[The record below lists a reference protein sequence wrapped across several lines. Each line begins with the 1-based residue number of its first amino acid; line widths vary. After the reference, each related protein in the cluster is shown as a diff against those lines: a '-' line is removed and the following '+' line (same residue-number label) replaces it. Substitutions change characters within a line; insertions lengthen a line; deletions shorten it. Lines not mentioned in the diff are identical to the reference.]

1 MAYIGQGIKE
11 GTFSV
16 LDTSGNTYNG
26 SNVTFSLGTQV
37 GSPAQL
43 LVSHDGVI
51 QKPGTDYTLATGGT
65 QITFSTA
72 PASGA
77 SIFIVEISGAVGGTI
92 TPADAS
98 VTSAKLS
105 GNLET
110 PGTLDVNGQELIL
123 DADGDTSITADTDD
137 QIDFK
142 IAGAD
147 DLRMTAN
154 AINVLSGTTLT
165 IDSGATIANSGTA
178 TGFGTA
184 ADDITA
190 GDGAVS
196 LSTTSGNITI
206 ENDAS
211 DADIIFKVNDGGS
224 DKTVFTI
231 DASDNGK
238 LIFQDDVA
246 AISLDKLIGK
256 HDTDTGIDFGVTV
269 GSGDASA
276 ADPTNV
282 MSFTAGGDEMM
293 RLVTERQ
300 NYTTLALGDTSNLQY
315 HGYVFAHG
323 HEATQNGGSQIAIFR
338 HEGTSPYGLQLHFSG
353 QSPDNNTQ
361 HFANFRDQSVD
372 RFRVESDGDVQNH
385 DNSYGSISDERIK
398 DNISDASSQ
407 WDDIKALKVRKFK
420 MKDDIL
426 QYGADNAPFRLG
438 LIAQE
443 TELVSPNLIKKRKA
457 SVQEVKHSSEFG
469 TVVDDT
475 DAPIVDKHQKPVLDD
490 DGNPTYQKKVVPKEG
505 DAALIR
511 QMKYSVLYMKAIKCL
526 QEAQTRI
533 ETLESKVKT
542 LEEA

>member
-1 MAYIGQGIKE
+1 MAYIGQEIKG
-11 GTFSV
+11 GTFKV

-37 GSPAQL
+37 GAAAQL

-51 QKPGTDYTLATGGT
+51 QKPGTDYTLASGGAS
-65 QITFSTA
+65 ITFSTA

-92 TPADAS
+92 TPADTS
-98 VTSAKLS
+98 VTADKLNTALLT
-105 GNLET
+105 GHTDIGANLADADLFLVDDGAG
-110 PGTLDVNGQELIL
+110 GTLRKVAASRIK
-123 DADGDTSITADTDD
+123 TY
-137 QIDFK
+137 
-142 IAGAD
+142 AG
-147 DLRMTAN
+147 
-154 AINVLSGTTLT
+154 
-165 IDSGATIANSGTA
+165 GA
-178 TGFGTA
+178 A

-211 DADIIFKVNDGGS
+211 DGDIIFKVNDGGS

-231 DASDNGK
+231 DGSDNGK

-269 GSGDASA
+269 GSGDASS
-276 ADPTNV
+276 ADPSNV
-282 MSFTAGGDEMM
+282 ISLTTGGDEML

-300 NYTTLALGDTSNLQY
+300 NYTTLAVGDTANVQY
-315 HGYVFAHG
+315 NGYVFVHG
-323 HEATQNGGSQIAIFR
+323 HEATQNGGSNIVRFEHQ
-338 HEGTSPYGLQLHFSG
+338 GTSPYGLGIFFTG
-353 QSPDNNTQ
+353 QAPDNNTQ
-361 HFANFRDQSVD
+361 HFINCNDGTAD
-372 RFRVESDGDVQNH
+372 RFRVESDGDCQNH
-385 DNSYGSISDERIK
+385 DNSYGSISDSRIK
-398 DNISDASSQ
+398 DNIADASSQ

-420 MKDDIL
+420 MKDDIN

-457 SVQEVKHSSEFG
+457 SVEECAHSSEFG
-469 TVVDDT
+469 TVVNDT
-475 DAPIVDKHQKPVLDD
+475 DAPIVD
-490 DGNPTYQKKVVPKEG
+490 
-505 DAALIR
+505 
-511 QMKYSVLYMKAIKCL
+511 
-526 QEAQTRI
+526 
-533 ETLESKVKT
+533 
-542 LEEA
+542 

>member
-1 MAYIGQGIKE
+1 MAYIGQEIKG
-11 GTFSV
+11 GTFKV

-37 GSPAQL
+37 GAAAQL

-51 QKPGTDYTLATGGT
+51 QKPGTDYTLASGGAS
-65 QITFSTA
+65 ITFSTA

-77 SIFIVEISGAVGGTI
+77 SIFIVEISGAVGGTV
-92 TPADAS
+92 TPSDTSVTADKLNTALLTGHTDIGANLADADLFL
-98 VTSAKLS
+98 VDDGA
-105 GNLET
+105 G
-110 PGTLDVNGQELIL
+110 GTLRKVAASRIK
-123 DADGDTSITADTDD
+123 TY
-137 QIDFK
+137 
-142 IAGAD
+142 AG
-147 DLRMTAN
+147 
-154 AINVLSGTTLT
+154 
-165 IDSGATIANSGTA
+165 GA
-178 TGFGTA
+178 A

-211 DADIIFKVNDGGS
+211 DGDIIFKVNDGGS

-231 DASDNGK
+231 DGSDNGK

-269 GSGDASA
+269 GSGDASS
-276 ADPTNV
+276 ADPSNV
-282 MSFTAGGDEMM
+282 ISLTTGGDEML
-293 RLVTERQ
+293 RLVTERT
-300 NYTTLALGDTSNLQY
+300 NYTTLAVGDTANVQY
-315 HGYVFAHG
+315 RGYSFVHG
-323 HEATQNGGSQIAIFR
+323 HEATQNGGSMIGAFEHQ
-338 HEGTSPYGLQLHFSG
+338 GTTSPYGIQIKFTNA
-353 QSPDNNTQ
+353 SPDNNTQ
-361 HFANFRDQSVD
+361 YFLECKDGTTARCKI
-372 RFRVESDGDVQNH
+372 ESDGDLQNS
-385 DNSYGSISDERIK
+385 DNSYGSISDARIK
-398 DNISDASSQ
+398 DNIADASSQ
-407 WDDIKALKVRKFK
+407 WDDIKGLRVRKFK

-426 QYGADNAPFRLG
+426 QYGADNATYKIG

-443 TELVSPNLIKKRKA
+443 TEAVSPNLVKKRVA
-457 SVQEVKHSSEFG
+457 TVEEVKHSSEFG
-469 TVVDDT
+469 TVVNDT
-475 DAPIVDKHQKPVLDD
+475 DAPILDKYQKPVLDS

-511 QMKYSVLYMKAIKCL
+511 QMKYSILYMKAIKCL

>member
-1 MAYIGQGIKE
+1 MSQVSQITIDNVAF
-11 GTFSV
+11 GTFRSNLNDTLSALNTTQSGTSRPSSAV
-16 LDTSGNTYNG
+16 AGTIWLDTTTAASPTLKYYDGSDDISLATLDHSANTVNWLDSAVSVAGLTTTATGTVLTLQDTNIEVSGGSTQGGEIRFKEDSDTGSNYTALKAGNPT
-26 SNVTFSLGTQV
+26 SNVTFTLPIADGTSGQ
-37 GSPAQL
+37 AITT
-43 LVSHDGVI
+43 DG
-51 QKPGTDYTLATGGT
+51 
-65 QITFSTA
+65 
-72 PASGA
+72 
-77 SIFIVEISGAVGGTI
+77 
-92 TPADAS
+92 
-98 VTSAKLS
+98 S
-105 GNLET
+105 GNLSF
-110 PGTLDVNGQELIL
+110 
-123 DADGDTSITADTDD
+123 A
-137 QIDFK
+137 
-142 IAGAD
+142 
-147 DLRMTAN
+147 
-154 AINVLSGTTLT
+154 
-165 IDSGATIANSGTA
+165 DSGGGS
-178 TGFGTA
+178 A

-190 GDGAVS
+190 GDSAVS

-211 DADIIFKVNDGGS
+211 DGDIIFKVNDGGV

-231 DASDNGK
+231 DGSDNGK

-256 HDTDTGIDFGVTV
+256 FDTDTGIDFGVTV
-269 GSGDASA
+269 GGGDASS
-276 ADPTNV
+276 ADPSNV
-282 MSFTAGGDEMM
+282 ISFTTGGDEMM

-300 NYTTLALGDTSNLQY
+300 NYTTLAVGDTSNLTY

-323 HEATQNGGSQIAIFR
+323 HEATQNGGSQIVIFR
-338 HEGTSPYGLQLHFSG
+338 HEGTSPYGMQIHFSG

-361 HFANFRDQSVD
+361 HFINCRDQSSD

-398 DNISDASSQ
+398 DNIADASSQ

-426 QYGADNAPFRLG
+426 QYGAENATYKLG

-443 TELVSPNLIKKRKA
+443 TEAVCPNLIKKRKA
-457 SVQEVKHSSEFG
+457 SVEEVKHSSEFG

-475 DAPIVDKHQKPVLDD
+475 DAPIVDKHQNPVLDD

-505 DAALIR
+505 DAALVR

-542 LEEA
+542 LEGA

>member
-1 MAYIGQGIKE
+1 MAYIGKSIE
-11 GTFSV
+11 SGTFSV

-26 SNVTFSLGTQV
+26 SNTTFSLGSQV
-37 GSPAQL
+37 GSAAQL

-51 QKPGTDYTLATGGT
+51 QKPGTDYTLASGGT
-65 QITFSTA
+65 QITFTTA
-72 PASGA
+72 PASDA
-77 SIFIVEISGAVGGTI
+77 SIFIVEISGAVGGTV
-92 TPADAS
+92 TPSDTSVTADKLNTALLTGHTDIGANLADADLFL
-98 VTSAKLS
+98 VDDGA
-105 GNLET
+105 G
-110 PGTLDVNGQELIL
+110 GTLRKVAASRIK
-123 DADGDTSITADTDD
+123 TY
-137 QIDFK
+137 
-142 IAGAD
+142 AG
-147 DLRMTAN
+147 
-154 AINVLSGTTLT
+154 
-165 IDSGATIANSGTA
+165 GA
-178 TGFGTA
+178 A

-211 DADIIFKVNDGGS
+211 DGDIIFKVNDGGV

-231 DASDNGK
+231 DGSDNGK

-256 HDTDTGIDFGVTV
+256 FDTDTGIDFGVTV
-269 GSGDASA
+269 GGGDASS
-276 ADPTNV
+276 ADPSNV
-282 MSFTAGGDEMM
+282 ISFTTGGDEMM

-300 NYTTLALGDTSNLQY
+300 NYTTLAVGDTSNLIY

-323 HEATQNGGSQIAIFR
+323 HEATQNGGSQIVIFR
-338 HEGTSPYGLQLHFSG
+338 HEGTSPYGMQIHFSG

-361 HFANFRDQSVD
+361 HFINCRDQSSD

-398 DNISDASSQ
+398 DNIADASSQ

-426 QYGADNAPFRLG
+426 QYGAENATYKLG

-457 SVQEVKHSSEFG
+457 SVQEVRHSSEFG

-475 DAPIVDKHQKPVLDD
+475 DAPIVDKHQNPVLDS

-505 DAALIR
+505 DAALVR

-542 LEEA
+542 LEGA

>member
-1 MAYIGQGIKE
+1 MAYIGKSIE
-11 GTFSV
+11 SGTFSV

-26 SNVTFSLGTQV
+26 SNTTFNLGSQV
-37 GSPAQL
+37 GSVAQL

-51 QKPGTDYTLATGGT
+51 QKPGTDYTLASGGS
-65 QITFSTA
+65 QITFTTA

-77 SIFIVEISGAVGGTI
+77 SIFIVEISGAVGGTV
-92 TPADAS
+92 TPSDTSVTADKLNTALLTGHTDIGAAIADADLFL
-98 VTSAKLS
+98 VDDGA
-105 GNLET
+105 G
-110 PGTLDVNGQELIL
+110 GTLRKVAASRIK
-123 DADGDTSITADTDD
+123 TY
-137 QIDFK
+137 
-142 IAGAD
+142 AG
-147 DLRMTAN
+147 
-154 AINVLSGTTLT
+154 
-165 IDSGATIANSGTA
+165 GA
-178 TGFGTA
+178 A

-190 GDGAVS
+190 GDAAVS

-211 DADIIFKVNDGGS
+211 DGDIIFKVNDGGS

-231 DASDNGK
+231 DGSDNGK

-256 HDTDTGIDFGVTV
+256 FDTDTGIDFGVTV
-269 GSGDASA
+269 GSGDASS
-276 ADPTNV
+276 ADPSNV
-282 MSFTAGGDEMM
+282 ISFTTGGDEMM

-323 HEATQNGGSQIAIFR
+323 HEATQNGGSQIVIFR
-338 HEGTSPYGLQLHFSG
+338 HEGTSPYGMQIHFSG

-361 HFANFRDQSVD
+361 HFINCRDQSVD
-372 RFRVESDGDVQNH
+372 RFKVESDGDVQNH
-385 DNSYGSISDERIK
+385 DNSYGSISDKRIK
-398 DNISDASSQ
+398 DNILDASSQ

-426 QYGADNAPFRLG
+426 QYGADKAPFKLG

-505 DAALIR
+505 DAALVR

>member
-1 MAYIGQGIKE
+1 MAYIGKSIE
-11 GTFSV
+11 SGTFSV

-26 SNVTFSLGTQV
+26 SNTTFNLGSQV

-51 QKPGTDYTLATGGT
+51 QKPGTDYTLASGGT
-65 QITFSTA
+65 QITFTTA
-72 PASGA
+72 PASDA
-77 SIFIVEISGAVGGTI
+77 SIFIVEISGAVGGPMNRDI
-92 TPADAS
+92 
-98 VTSAKLS
+98 
-105 GNLET
+105 
-110 PGTLDVNGQELIL
+110 NGDELIL
-123 DADGDTSITADTDD
+123 DVDGDTSITADTDD
-137 QIDFK
+137 QIDIK

-147 DLRMTAN
+147 DFKFSAN
-154 AINVLSGTTLT
+154 AMNVLSGSTLT
-165 IDSGATIANSGTA
+165 IDSGATITNSGTA

-211 DADIIFKVNDGGS
+211 DGDIIFKVNDGGV

-231 DASDNGK
+231 DGSDNGK

-256 HDTDTGIDFGVTV
+256 FDTDTGIDFGVTV
-269 GSGDASA
+269 GGGDASA
-276 ADPTNV
+276 ADPSNV
-282 MSFTAGGDEMM
+282 ISFTTGGDEMM

-300 NYTTLALGDTSNLQY
+300 NYTTLALGDTSNLTY

-338 HEGTSPYGLQLHFSG
+338 HEGTSPYGLQIHFSG

-398 DNISDASSQ
+398 DNIADASSQ

-426 QYGADNAPFRLG
+426 QYGADNAPFKLG

-505 DAALIR
+505 DAALVR

-542 LEEA
+542 LEDA

>member
-1 MAYIGQGIKE
+1 M
-11 GTFSV
+11 
-16 LDTSGNTYNG
+16 D
-26 SNVTFSLGTQV
+26 
-37 GSPAQL
+37 
-43 LVSHDGVI
+43 DG
-51 QKPGTDYTLATGGT
+51 AGGT
-65 QITFSTA
+65 LRKVA
-72 PASGA
+72 ASRIKTYA
-77 SIFIVEISGAVGGTI
+77 GG
-92 TPADAS
+92 S
-98 VTSAKLS
+98 
-105 GNLET
+105 
-110 PGTLDVNGQELIL
+110 
-123 DADGDTSITADTDD
+123 
-137 QIDFK
+137 
-142 IAGAD
+142 
-147 DLRMTAN
+147 
-154 AINVLSGTTLT
+154 
-165 IDSGATIANSGTA
+165 
-178 TGFGTA
+178 A

-190 GDGAVS
+190 GDAAVS

-211 DADIIFKVNDGGS
+211 DGDIIFKVNDGGV

-231 DASDNGK
+231 DGSDNGK

-256 HDTDTGIDFGVTV
+256 FDTDTGIDFGVTV
-269 GSGDASA
+269 GGGDASA
-276 ADPTNV
+276 ADPSNV
-282 MSFTAGGDEMM
+282 ISFTTGGDEMM

-300 NYTTLALGDTSNLQY
+300 NYTTLALGDTSNLTY

-323 HEATQNGGSQIAIFR
+323 HEATQNGGSQIVIFR
-338 HEGTSPYGLQLHFSG
+338 HEGTSPYGMQIHFSG

-361 HFANFRDQSVD
+361 HFINCRDQSSD

-398 DNISDASSQ
+398 DNIADASSQ

-426 QYGADNAPFRLG
+426 QYGADNAPFKLG

-505 DAALIR
+505 DAALVR

-542 LEEA
+542 LEDA

>member
-1 MAYIGQGIKE
+1 MAYIGKSIE
-11 GTFSV
+11 SGTFSV

-26 SNVTFSLGTQV
+26 SNTAFNLGTQV
-37 GSPAQL
+37 GSVAQL

-51 QKPGTDYTLATGGT
+51 QKPGTDYTLSSGGAA
-65 QITFSTA
+65 ITFTTA

-77 SIFIVEISGAVGGTI
+77 SIFIVEISGAVGGTV
-92 TPADAS
+92 TPSDTSVTADKLNTALLTGHTDIGANLADADLFL
-98 VTSAKLS
+98 VDDGA
-105 GNLET
+105 G
-110 PGTLDVNGQELIL
+110 GTLRKVAASRIK
-123 DADGDTSITADTDD
+123 TY
-137 QIDFK
+137 
-142 IAGAD
+142 AG
-147 DLRMTAN
+147 
-154 AINVLSGTTLT
+154 
-165 IDSGATIANSGTA
+165 GA
-178 TGFGTA
+178 A

-282 MSFTAGGDEMM
+282 MSFTTGGDEMM
-293 RLVTERQ
+293 RLVTERT

-315 HGYVFAHG
+315 HGYVFVHG
-323 HEATQNGGSQIAIFR
+323 HEATQNGGSAIATFR
-338 HEGTSPYGLQLHFSG
+338 HEGTSPYGVHIHFSG

-361 HFANFRDQSVD
+361 HFFNCRDQSVD

-398 DNISDASSQ
+398 DNILDASSQ
-407 WDDIKALKVRKFK
+407 WDDIKALRVRKFK

-426 QYGADNAPFRLG
+426 QYGADNASFKLG

-457 SVQEVKHSSEFG
+457 GVQEVKHSSEFG

-505 DAALIR
+505 DAALVR

-542 LEEA
+542 LEDA